1 MRTPMLLTILAA
13 ATVLAGCDDSGSA
26 GLAPSPN
33 AVTST
38 LGAAS
43 TTADP
48 EPVPVDA
55 APKRGA
61 ESRDAML
68 TVTGVRIG
76 HHPGFERVVYD
87 LGGTGEPGWV
97 VEYTDRAVQDGSGTV
112 LDVQGGSILEVRILG
127 SAYPFD
133 TGVVPFDNSEPARD
147 PEAPGVLGVYRTIVF
162 EGETQS
168 FIGVRGDRPP
178 FEVRTAADPTRLIVD
193 IATS

>member
-1 MRTPMLLTILAA
+1 MLLTILAA
-13 ATVLAGCDDSGSA
+13 AAVLTGCDDSGSA

-38 LGAAS
+38 LGAP
-43 TTADP
+43 TTAA
-48 EPVPVDA
+48 EPVPTDA
-55 APKRGA
+55 QPKRGDK
-61 ESRDAML
+61 SRGAML
-68 TVTGVRIG
+68 TVTGIRIG

-87 LGGTGEPGWV
+87 LGGTGTPGWV

-112 LDVQGGSILEVRILG
+112 LDIDAGSVLEVRILG

-133 TGVVPFDNSEPARD
+133 TGVAPFDNSEPVRD
-147 PEAPGVLGVYRTIVF
+147 PEAPGVTGVYRTIVF

-178 FEVRTAADPTRLIVD
+178 FEVRTATGPARLIVD
-193 IATS
+193 IATP